1 MEKYI
6 NEMKHSTELLETILV
21 GLEHIQKLLSE
32 GKVEFS
38 ILLFEDNFQAFSM
51 IETSVE
57 RFPSETLPEELP
69 LLTDNVRNAIQI
81 IVSAYESQNY
91 AKVQEALQF
100 ALLPKYIEWKHE
112 LEKVFNS
119 YLLS

>member
-6 NEMKHSTELLETILV
+6 NEMKHSTELLDTILV

-32 GKVEFS
+32 GKIEFS
-38 ILLFEDNFQAFSM
+38 ILLFEDTVQAFSM
-51 IETSVE
+51 IETSIE
-57 RFPSETLPEELP
+57 RFLSEFLTEELP
-69 LLTDNVRNAIQI
+69 LLTDNVRSAIQL
-81 IVSAYESQNY
+81 IVSAYESKNY

-100 ALLPKYIEWKHE
+100 ALLPKYKKWKHE
-112 LEKVFNS
+112 LDKMFNS